1 MRKLISLIA
10 TSVIC
15 AMLIVPASANPALVE
30 MSHAEAA
37 ALINKEMD
45 NWTESDIGAW
55 LVGHSYKYQEAHGF
69 FAPMYGTVFI
79 FKASKGPSSLD
90 ENGFDCS
97 RVIGSVY
104 LPDDLKNSTNGIAA
118 RICVKGDVV
127 TVDITG
133 TLKRESF

>member
-10 TSVIC
+10 TTIIC
-15 AMLIVPASANPALVE
+15 TMLIVPANANPALVE

-45 NWTESDIGAW
+45 NWTDNDLGTW
-55 LVGHSYKYQEAHGF
+55 LVGHSYKYQEGHGF
-69 FAPMYGTVFI
+69 FAAMYGSIFI
-79 FKASKGPSSLD
+79 FKVSKGPSSLD

-97 RVIGSVY
+97 RIIGSVY
-104 LPDDLKNSTNGIAA
+104 LPSDLTNPTNGIAA